1 MDIFLTVLA
10 GICIIVGLIGCFFPL
25 LPGPILSYGGLLI
38 LLATDMQQ
46 FTTTELIVWGAL
58 VVLVMILDYFAPVV
72 GTKYGGGGKWG
83 NRGCIIGTILGIF
96 FIQPWG
102 IIIFPFIGAVLGE
115 KLSGKNWD
123 DAVKAG
129 IGSFIGFLFSVLI
142 KAALCVYFLYCYFN
156 AIF

>member
-10 GICIIVGLIGCFFPL
+10 GICIVVGLIGCFFPL

>member
-10 GICIIVGLIGCFFPL
+10 GICIVVGLIGCFFPL

-142 KAALCVYFLYCYFN
+142 KAVLCVYFLYCYFN